1 MQKLATLMVRLIV
14 IGVIC
19 FIFSSEDKNTYSIIE
34 QSSAGIIGATLGG
47 IIAGIS
53 LIFSM
58 LINICPQNNKHVFDD
73 YFFKLELDL
82 KILIFCLGAS
92 VFIPYLREID
102 IPLLEYPKWEFFMSR
117 ARLFTTFEILSI
129 ALSLNIT
136 LEVIS
141 SMLMVVKK
149 ALQNK

>member
-53 LIFSM
+53 VIFSM

-73 YFFKLELDL
+73 YFIKLELDL
-82 KILIFCLGAS
+82 KILIFCL
-92 VFIPYLREID
+92 
-102 IPLLEYPKWEFFMSR
+102 
-117 ARLFTTFEILSI
+117 
-129 ALSLNIT
+129 
-136 LEVIS
+136 
-141 SMLMVVKK
+141 
-149 ALQNK
+149 